1 MLKLIETFGLDII
14 MYRSILI
21 LILISSLTMASEPT
35 EGPVSGQDNVS
46 IMKAAQEAGQNQ
58 TANNSLFL
66 EDFNSVNNPYKET
79 LFATGQAKRNESI
92 NSYENLTA
100 ALAVFQEKYKD
111 YRPAAIA
118 SDEQFSGDMANAS
131 AIISDVKDG
140 IYTGNLTET
149 HSKLE
154 GVRPIF
160 QKILVRN
167 GLLPLSVALVDFHD
181 VMEEVLDG
189 ANNKDASM
197 VLEVYPKADE
207 KLKAVEAI
215 SSEPGIKSIRANLD
229 EVMSLAKE
237 NKAEELPAKAGDLKA
252 SYVKV
257 YLATS

>member
-1 MLKLIETFGLDII
+1 MLKLIETFGLDITV
-14 MYRSILI
+14 YKPILI
-21 LILISSLTMASEPT
+21 LILISSLAMASEPT

-46 IMKAAQEAGQNQ
+46 IIKAAQENNQNQ

-160 QKILVRN
+160 QKILTRN

-229 EVMSLAKE
+229 EVMNLAKE

>member
-1 MLKLIETFGLDII
+1 M
-14 MYRSILI
+14 
-21 LILISSLTMASEPT
+21 LISSLAMASEPQGT
-35 EGPVSGQDNVS
+35 EGSVSGHDNVD
-46 IMKAAQEAGQNQ
+46 IMKTAQGTGQNQ

-66 EDFNSVNNPYKET
+66 DDFNSVNNPYKDT
-79 LFATGQAKRNESI
+79 LFATGQGKRNESI
-92 NSYENLTA
+92 NLYTNLTA
-100 ALAVFQEKYKD
+100 ALAAFQEKYKD

-131 AIISDVKDG
+131 AIISDVKDD
-140 IYTGNLTET
+140 IYTGNLTQAHT
-149 HSKLE
+149 KLE

-160 QKILVRN
+160 QKILTRN
-167 GLLPLSVALVDFHD
+167 SLLPLSVALVDFHD
-181 VMEEVLDG
+181 VMEEVLDA
-189 ANNKDASM
+189 ANNKDTSM

-207 KLKAVEAI
+207 KLRAVEAI